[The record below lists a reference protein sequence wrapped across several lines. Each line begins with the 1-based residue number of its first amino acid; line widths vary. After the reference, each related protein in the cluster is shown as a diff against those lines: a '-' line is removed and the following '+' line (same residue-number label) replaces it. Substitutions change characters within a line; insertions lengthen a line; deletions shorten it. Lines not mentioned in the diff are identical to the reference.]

1 MSHHGCAKG
10 HKHVRTH
17 TGFVAPNLSID
28 PEQQAKD
35 HG

>member
-1 MSHHGCAKG
+1 
-10 HKHVRTH
+10 VRTH

-28 PEQQAKD
+28 PEQQAED